1 MVKITP
7 FDAAEHLNDPQV
19 IKHYLA
25 EARKTGDERV
35 IRRAKQNVRRAKLS
49 AERSIDGVRKERARV
64 GSMKFAVRRQSSG
77 EVIYARK
84 AKAAPAVK
92 RRSNKAAKKR

>member
-1 MVKITP
+1 M
-7 FDAAEHLNDPQV
+7 

-77 EVIYARK
+77 EVIYAARK